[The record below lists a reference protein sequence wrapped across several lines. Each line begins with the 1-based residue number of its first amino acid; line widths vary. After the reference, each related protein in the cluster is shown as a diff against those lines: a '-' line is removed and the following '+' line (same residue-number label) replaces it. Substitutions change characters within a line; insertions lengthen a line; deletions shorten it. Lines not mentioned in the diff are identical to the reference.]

1 MWEHM
6 SEFLALLAVIISVLT
21 FLLNYQ
27 DKKKQTKATLLNT
40 EARTKETET
49 DSMLKRMTWL
59 EKQVEL
65 LTGENI
71 TLRERLQIAE
81 ITIEDLQAELK
92 KFKCPEVEYGATN
105 D

>member
-6 SEFLALLAVIISVLT
+6 SEFLALVAIIISIFT
-21 FLLNYQ
+21 FISSYK

-40 EARTKETET
+40 EARTEETET
-49 DSMLKRMTWL
+49 DSMLKRMEWL
-59 EKQVEL
+59 EKQVLL

-71 TLRERLQIAE
+71 ILRERLQIAE

-92 KFKCPEVEYGATN
+92 KFKCPEV
-105 D
+105 